1 MRIRRLNLVMSSV
14 SVVALLLV
22 CLQPVSASDRGSL
35 IVRVSPKE
43 TYIYADGKP
52 VYEAK
57 GHYVTL
63 EPGEHK
69 IDLYNYGYRHETR
82 TVAIAA
88 HQTTVINVT
97 MQAIPGAISGPW
109 GCITIEGPHGAAVL
123 LNGKDPESSF
133 VGNIKEFDNDHL
145 WKKELIVPPGKQELT
160 VAYTDRDP
168 WTTTVDVEP
177 NKRVVVDAFK
187 GVRKTVPW
195 SRGEQL
201 KEMSRFQGGVLN
213 DHVAVEKVG
222 GQFAAS
228 TGQVNCGDSAHLTWS
243 STGATKTEINGAPVS
258 ATGDETVQPKQNSTY
273 KFTAVG
279 PGGTYTSDATV
290 NVNSDINAS
299 LNVSPANVSVNAGQ
313 GDPAAKTAT
322 LTWSAP
328 NATSVT
334 VDPIGSVGESGSRE
348 VPINPSSSSGPID
361 QTVTYTLTAT
371 NACGGSQTRTAM
383 LHITGSGPVQSA
395 ANEPPAQPQVVENS
409 SSKQLPHTASPLPL
423 IGLVGGLLLGVAAS
437 LRLVLKKLSA

>member
-1 MRIRRLNLVMSSV
+1 MRIRRLNLVVSAV

-22 CLQPVSASDRGSL
+22 WLQPLSASDRGSL

-52 VYEAK
+52 VYESK

-69 IDLYNYGYRHETR
+69 IDLYNYGFRHETR
-82 TVAIAA
+82 TVTITSHKA
-88 HQTTVINVT
+88 TVINVT

-133 VGNIKEFDNDHL
+133 VGNIKEFDNDHF

-160 VAYTDRDP
+160 VAYMDRDP
-168 WTTTVDVEP
+168 WTTTVDVEA

-187 GVRKTVPW
+187 GVRKTLPW

-228 TGQVNCGDSAHLTWS
+228 AGQVNCGDSAHLTWS

-258 ATGDETVQPKQNSTY
+258 NSGDETVQPKQNTTY

-290 NVNSDINAS
+290 SVNSDINAS
-299 LNVSPANVSVNAGQ
+299 LSVSPTDVSVTGGQ

-328 NATSVT
+328 NATSVN

-348 VPINPSSSSGPID
+348 VPVNASSSSGPID
-361 QTVTYTLTAT
+361 QTVTYTLTAS
-371 NACGGSQTRTAM
+371 NACGGSQTRTAL
-383 LHITGSGPVQSA
+383 LHITGPVQSA
-395 ANEPPAQPQVVENS
+395 ANEPPAPPPQVVENS

-437 LRLVLKKLSA
+437 LRLLLKKMSA

>member
-1 MRIRRLNLVMSSV
+1 MRIRRLNLAV

-22 CLQPVSASDRGSL
+22 WLQPVLASDRGSL

-43 TYIYADGKP
+43 TYIYADGQP
-52 VYEAK
+52 VYESK

-63 EPGEHK
+63 APGEHK

-82 TVAIAA
+82 TVTIAA
-88 HQTTVINVT
+88 HQATVIDVT

-160 VAYTDRDP
+160 VAYTNRDP

-243 STGATKTEINGAPVS
+243 STGATKAELNGAPVGS
-258 ATGDETVQPKQNSTY
+258 SGDQTVQPKQNSTY

-361 QTVTYTLTAT
+361 QTVTYTLTAS